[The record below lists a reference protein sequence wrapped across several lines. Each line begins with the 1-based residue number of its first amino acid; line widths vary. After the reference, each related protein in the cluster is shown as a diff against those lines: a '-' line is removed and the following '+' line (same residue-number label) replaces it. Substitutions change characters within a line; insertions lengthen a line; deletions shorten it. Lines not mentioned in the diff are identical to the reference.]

1 MKPSIK
7 DRLLVKA
14 SFSLLI
20 LWICLCFLFY
30 KTIIF
35 LFPSHIHAWT
45 QSDRLAI
52 AYGFLENNF
61 NFFKPQL
68 YNLETLGGITRVD
81 FPINEYVV
89 ALIMKI
95 TGSKSPVIFR
105 IYTLT
110 YSFIGLYFLFLL
122 VYKYGKSIRKA
133 FLVVIFVFT
142 LPVFTYYQAGFL
154 PTMTSLANIFI
165 FYYFYIKSYEENEKQ
180 SYTLSIIFLT
190 LAALTRTPF
199 VIFLFAAFLHYI
211 LEEFLYKK
219 RDVQKLVLFILAFG
233 SVISYYLYN
242 EYLGKKY
249 GSAFLNSIMPSSSL
263 KEALSFSDFLFQKWK
278 YELATKYHYLAF
290 ASVLSYF
297 IYQHLVRKSNTQK
310 IKIDVLYYILIS
322 LIGTIIYFFLMQLQ
336 FEDHEYY
343 FLDSLLIPLI
353 LLFVYFLC
361 GITIDFKSKNL
372 AWILLT
378 FFSAASIN
386 DSKEIQKYKYTDHLW
401 NRQEITRK
409 NFINS
414 DRLADSL
421 HINKDAKILVLGS
434 YSSNLPLMLM
444 DRKGYTCISF
454 TEKTI
459 KQALQF
465 PFDFLVVQNQ
475 FIFPDLFAAYPNIT
489 QSFTAIG
496 SNDKITFFKR
506 NKNIKPETSCIDFLG
521 INSKKEL
528 TKTTFYDSTSWKWSN
543 LIRRD
548 QDIIINEG
556 QEWGPTL
563 NVNTKDPRIISKRN
577 VFVHVKANGD
587 YMHKAKLILTSE
599 KGDSIIDFQEST
611 FPIYANAQKNQHD
624 YYFLMKIKPGT
635 SNGEAE
641 SNKLFIH
648 NVDKKLIT
656 VNQFDIIFY

>member
-1 MKPSIK
+1 MNSSFN
-7 DRLLVKA
+7 DRSFVKA
-14 SFSLLI
+14 SSFLLI

-81 FPINEYVV
+81 FPINEYIV

-110 YSFIGLYFLFLL
+110 YTFIGLYFLFLL

-142 LPVFTYYQAGFL
+142 LPVVTYYQAGFL
-154 PTMTSLANIFI
+154 PTMTSLANVFI
-165 FYYFYIKSYEENEKQ
+165 FYYFYVKSYEENEKR
-180 SYTLSIIFLT
+180 SYVISIIFLT

-199 VIFLFAAFLHYI
+199 AIFLFAAFLHYI
-211 LEEFLYKK
+211 VEELLYKK
-219 RDVQKLVLFILAFG
+219 RDLQKLILFILAFG

-242 EYLGKKY
+242 EYLGRKY

-263 KEALSFSDFLFQKWK
+263 KEALSFSDFIFQKWK
-278 YELATKYHYLAF
+278 YELATKYHYLVF
-290 ASVLSYF
+290 AVVSIYF
-297 IYQHLVRKSNTQK
+297 IYLHIVRKTNTQK
-310 IKIDVLYYILIS
+310 IKVDIFYYILIS

-343 FLDSLLIPLI
+343 FLDSLMIPLI
-353 LLFVYFLC
+353 MLFVYFLC
-361 GITIDFKSKNL
+361 GVSIDFKSQKI
-372 AWILLT
+372 AWILLI

-386 DSKEIQKYKYTDHLW
+386 DSKEIQKYKYTDHIW

-409 NFINS
+409 NFIDS

-421 HINKDAKILVLGS
+421 HIHKNEKVLVLGS

-444 DRKGYTCISF
+444 NRKGYTCIGF
-454 TEKTI
+454 TEKSI

-475 FIFPDLFAAYPNIT
+475 FIFPDLFAAYPDIIK
-489 QSFTAIG
+489 SFTAIG
-496 SNDKITFFKR
+496 SNDKITFLKR
-506 NKNIKPETSCIDFLG
+506 NNNINPETSCIDFLG
-521 INSKKEL
+521 INCKKEL
-528 TKTTFYDSTSWKWSN
+528 VKTTFNDSISWKWSN
-543 LIRRD
+543 LARRD

-563 NVNTKDPRIISKRN
+563 NVNTKDPRVMNKRN

-587 YMHKAKLILTSE
+587 YLHTAKLILTSE
-599 KGDSIIDFQEST
+599 KGDSILNFQEST
-611 FPIYANAQKNQHD
+611 FPAYGDDQKNLHD

-641 SNKLFIH
+641 VNKLYIH
-648 NVDKKLIT
+648 NVDKKPLS